1 MHDRDKYRML
11 ARDPSHAYVN
21 NLLAASSCTLIIVAL
36 HLVLSRE
43 TFNHWTL
50 MRCIQGTIAGVVTV
64 SAAANDYSPQ
74 IAIALG
80 CLGGIVFYLVSTWIF
95 RSALE
100 DYCNIVGVH
109 LVCAILGS
117 ILAPFCSARTDEDT
131 VTILLSFS
139 WQLICLAALL
149 ALVGV
154 AMLLIFGMLKCCG
167 ILRNR
172 SECLNHERANAA
184 VDRGPS
190 KSFLQRLF
198 SPDSGCFYLQP
209 SSISNTERPNVSS
222 RFSKYKGEIDKL
234 EEGRFTAMSE
244 DANVKTEDNITK
256 IQVLGLYK
264 VQNTRIFLHYLYS
277 VLIFVIYCSKISS
290 RFISTVF

>member
-1 MHDRDKYRML
+1 
-11 ARDPSHAYVN
+11 
-21 NLLAASSCTLIIVAL
+21 
-36 HLVLSRE
+36 
-43 TFNHWTL
+43 

-100 DYCNIVGVH
+100 DYCNVVSVH

-190 KSFLQRLF
+190 RSFLQRLF

-209 SSISNTERPNVSS
+209 GSISNTNKRHSNISS
-222 RFSKYKGEIDKL
+222 RFSNKYQKEIDKL
-234 EEGRFTAMSE
+234 EEGRFTAMSK

-256 IQVLGLYK
+256 IQMLG
-264 VQNTRIFLHYLYS
+264 
-277 VLIFVIYCSKISS
+277 
-290 RFISTVF
+290 

>member
-1 MHDRDKYRML
+1 MSRDDVFLDIFRILQKYGINCVQRRIYLQDLCTSVRDKDRMFT
-11 ARDPSHAYVN
+11 RDPSHSYVN

-36 HLVLSRE
+36 HFVLSRE
-43 TFNHWTL
+43 TLNHWTL
-50 MRCIQGTIAGVVTV
+50 TRCVQGTIAGVVTV

-74 IAIALG
+74 IAITLG

-117 ILAPFCSARTDEDT
+117 LLAPFCSLRTNEDT
-131 VTILLSFS
+131 VTILLSFA

-149 ALVGV
+149 ALVGA
-154 AMLLIFGMLKCCG
+154 AMLLIFGMLECCG

-172 SECLNHERANAA
+172 AECLNHARANAA

-190 KSFLQRLF
+190 RSFLQRLF

-209 SSISNTERPNVSS
+209 GSTSNTGRYSNVGSK
-222 RFSKYKGEIDKL
+222 FSKYQEEVNKL
-234 EEGRFTAMSE
+234 EEGRFTTNKS
-244 DANVKTEDNITK
+244 DANVKTEDMK
-256 IQVLGLYK
+256 IQVPG
-264 VQNTRIFLHYLYS
+264 R
-277 VLIFVIYCSKISS
+277 
-290 RFISTVF
+290 